1 MTVRQLIELI
11 IGLPA
16 WWLLA
21 IISVPILWMLLS
33 ALGEAVLG
41 AICIAGEWAYRLG
54 KQAEGAVDD

>member
-1 MTVRQLIELI
+1 MTVRELIELI
-11 IGLPA
+11 SELPA

-21 IISVPILWMLLS
+21 IISTPILWMLLS

-54 KQAEGAVDD
+54 KRVEGAGR